1 MSEWYRERLPAL
13 VASSDAPELVL
24 LHGWASNADI
34 WRAWLPWLRRRAN
47 VTLLDLPGCGRSPFQ
62 PGLSVDDL
70 LDQLA
75 GYVPHKAALLG
86 WSLGGMLA
94 ARFARQY
101 PQQCAALITIATNAC
116 YVAREDWLPAMSI
129 DDFEKFYAEVVANPA
144 ASLRRFQ
151 ALQMFGDERERELLR
166 ELCRAKVQEHS
177 TAALRWGLELLREL
191 DVRDDLRECHMPGV
205 HLFGTRDA
213 LVPIAAADP
222 VAALVP
228 EHWVI
233 GIDGVAHLPF
243 LSHPE
248 ICWQHVDRA
257 LFEARLLK
265 RAPASTRR
273 KDAVAQS
280 FSRAAPTY
288 DAVADLQRRVAAR
301 LRTHLPRSEG
311 AARETL
317 LDIGCGTGAI
327 TAQLAAGRD
336 VIALDFAEGMTRYAR
351 DVHADS
357 AIAWLCGDAE
367 NLPLPAQCVD
377 AVFSSLALQWS
388 ENLGAALGE
397 IARVLKPGARAV
409 IATLGPGTL
418 AELRAAWAQ
427 VDAHVHVNP
436 FLPRGDVEKALHH
449 AGLII
454 ADWREEDIV
463 LEYVELRDLTR
474 ELKALGAHN
483 VNDGRPAGLTG
494 RERVRA
500 FQAAYEAQRN
510 AAGKLPATYQ
520 VWYLTLEKPLG

>member
-1 MSEWYRERLPAL
+1 MSAWYRERLPAF

-47 VTLLDLPGCGRSPFQ
+47 VTLLDLPGSGRSPFQ
-62 PGLSVDDL
+62 PGLSIDGL
-70 LDQLA
+70 LEQLA
-75 GYVPHKAALLG
+75 RYVPHRAALLG

-94 ARFARQY
+94 ARFSARY
-101 PQQCAALITIATNAC
+101 PQQCAALITVATNAC
-116 YVAREDWLPAMSI
+116 YVARDGWPHAMSTA
-129 DDFEKFYAEVVANPA
+129 DFEKFYAEVVANPA
-144 ASLRRFQ
+144 VSLRRFQ
-151 ALQMFGDERERELLR
+151 TLQMVGDERERELLR
-166 ELCRAKVQEHS
+166 EMRRAQLPEASAEALC
-177 TAALRWGLELLREL
+177 WGLDLLREL
-191 DVRDDLRECHMPGV
+191 DVRDDLRACRVAGS
-205 HLFGTRDA
+205 HLFGAQDV
-213 LVPIAAADP
+213 LVPVAAGDP
-222 VAALVP
+222 VAALMP
-228 EHWVI
+228 EHWAVA
-233 GIDGVAHLPF
+233 IDGVAHLPF

-248 ICWQHVDRA
+248 ICWQHVDRT
-257 LFEARLLK
+257 LFDARLLK
-265 RAPASTRR
+265 RAPASARR
-273 KDAVAQS
+273 KEAVAQS

-301 LRTHLPRSEG
+301 LQMCLPRHVG

-327 TAQLAAGRD
+327 TAQLAAARD

-351 DVHADS
+351 DTHRDP
-357 AIAWLCGDAE
+357 AIVWLCGDAE
-367 NLPLPAQCVD
+367 NLPLPAQRVD

-388 ENLGAALGE
+388 ENPGAAFGE
-397 IARVLKPGARAV
+397 IARVLKPGGRAV

-427 VDAHVHVNP
+427 ADAHVHVNP
-436 FLPRGDVEKALHH
+436 FLPREDVEKALRHVD
-449 AGLII
+449 LTV
-454 ADWREEDIV
+454 ADWSEENIV
-463 LEYVELRDLTR
+463 LEYLELRDLTR

-483 VNDGRPAGLTG
+483 VNEGRPAGLTG
-494 RERVRA
+494 RERMRA